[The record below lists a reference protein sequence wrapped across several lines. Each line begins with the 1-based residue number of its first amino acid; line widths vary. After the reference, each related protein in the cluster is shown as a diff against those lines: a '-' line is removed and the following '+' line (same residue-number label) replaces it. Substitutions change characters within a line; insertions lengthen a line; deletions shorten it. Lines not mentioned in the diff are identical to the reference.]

1 MIRGPTL
8 IIKPKKKKKS
18 HEKTIGKF
26 KSQTTDANKGLN
38 GRNIEVCV
46 VNCWLQEGL
55 IGYQNQLQLISRLAH
70 IYSCIHKWSELWSRR
85 LQIFFKRLQLL
96 KLGNEEKKKKEA
108 QER

>member
-46 VNCWLQEGL
+46 VNC
-55 IGYQNQLQLISRLAH
+55 
-70 IYSCIHKWSELWSRR
+70 
-85 LQIFFKRLQLL
+85 
-96 KLGNEEKKKKEA
+96 
-108 QER
+108 